1 MSLRDD
7 AGQLLA
13 PWRYRP
19 RLMVVLHATACY
31 RVFIP
36 VPGNNDLRKRLA
48 SLLMLTWT
56 VVTLGIAFNV
66 ASLGI
71 IQYGAMT
78 AVIYTIIGIQWG
90 FELNNMPIAVDVT
103 RSDGE
108 ENE

>member
-1 MSLRDD
+1 M
-7 AGQLLA
+7 AA
-13 PWRYRP
+13 
-19 RLMVVLHATACY
+19 LHATACY
-31 RVFIP
+31 RVFVP
-36 VPGNNDLRKRLA
+36 VSGNNDLRKRLA

-90 FELNNMPIAVDVT
+90 FEVDGLAPISIEVHND
-103 RSDGE
+103 DE
-108 ENE
+108 